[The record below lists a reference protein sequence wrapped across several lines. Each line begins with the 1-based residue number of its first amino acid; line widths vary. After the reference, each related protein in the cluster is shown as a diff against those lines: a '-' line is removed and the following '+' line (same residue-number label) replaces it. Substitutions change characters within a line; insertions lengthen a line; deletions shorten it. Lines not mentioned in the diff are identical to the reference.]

1 MRCLSSISL
10 IVIAVLAVSLTSC
23 NTTGCTDNQSSIPLA
38 GFYGSGNDRAISVD
52 SIEIGGEGAPG
63 DSLLTSGM
71 SPVSSIYLP
80 FRAADGNTTFFFRY
94 RQQALEGLAD
104 YITFTY
110 TATPYFASEEC
121 GAMYRYHITSCDY
134 TTHLID
140 RVEIL
145 DSLVTNTDV
154 ERIKIYFRTADED
167 AD

>member
-1 MRCLSSISL
+1 MRHLTGIL
-10 IVIAVLAVSLTSC
+10 MVAVASLTVLMSSC
-23 NTTGCTDNQSSIPLA
+23 NTAGCTDNQSSIPLA
-38 GFYGSGNDRAISVD
+38 GFYGSGNDRAISID

-71 SPVSSIYLP
+71 GAVSTIYLP
-80 FRAADGNTTFFFRY
+80 FRAADGSTTFYFRY
-94 RQQALEGLAD
+94 RQEALTGLED

-121 GAMYRYHITSCDY
+121 GAMYRYYITSCDY
-134 TTHLID
+134 TTRLID
-140 RVEIL
+140 HVEIL